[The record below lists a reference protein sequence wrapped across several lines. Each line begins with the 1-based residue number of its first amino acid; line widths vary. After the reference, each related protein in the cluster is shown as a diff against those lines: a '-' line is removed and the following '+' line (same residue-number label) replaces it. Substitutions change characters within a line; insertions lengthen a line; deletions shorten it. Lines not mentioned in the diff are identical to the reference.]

1 MSPWVFNMY
10 KDGALRE
17 VNARVLSKGLE
28 LPIVNFGRFEIN

>member
-10 KDGALRE
+10 MDGVLRE
-17 VNARVLSKGLE
+17 VNASLLSKGLE